1 MGKRLVWAALVLAAG
16 AARAQQDGQQGG
28 APPAARS
35 APASRAAAPAPSAGT
50 SDAFDRACI
59 DLLQGRTPQGDQA
72 IKALREACGNLMSAR
87 TDDRIR
93 QEQRLR
99 AERQARA
106 DQAAAQRSAGQQN
119 VQPGVSTAQPQ
130 QGQGVLSAF
139 DEAGR
144 ELVNPG
150 SRTRELGMRPRGP
163 VGWSL
168 VTNPV
173 GYFTGIGVNATLFH
187 ALEDAPKIS
196 WVAGARYSVADATN
210 GTAQTFGILGGA
222 DLFIIGR
229 NNEGVRIGPRV
240 ELAAGRETFLSNSTT
255 FARMGLGGEV
265 GYNFVAANG
274 ITGGLGLGLGGRVAG
289 DSKNSSFASF
299 VGGEFG
305 PYLNVALGYSW

>member
-1 MGKRLVWAALVLAAG
+1 MRKGLVGAALVLAA
-16 AARAQQDGQQGG
+16 AAAQAQQQDGAQQGG
-28 APPAARS
+28 AARPAPR
-35 APASRAAAPAPSAGT
+35 AAPAAGAGAT

-72 IKALREACGNLMSAR
+72 IKALREACGNLMAAR
-87 TDDRIR
+87 SDERIR

-106 DQAAAQRSAGQQN
+106 DQEAEQRSAAQN
-119 VQPGVSTAQPQ
+119 VQAGRSTAQP
-130 QGQGVLSAF
+130 
-139 DEAGR
+139 EAGR
-144 ELVNPG
+144 GVLAAFGEAGSELANPG
-150 SRTRELGMRPRGP
+150 RRTRELGMRPRGP

-187 ALEDAPKIS
+187 ALEDVPKIS

-210 GTAQTFGILGGA
+210 GTAQTFGILGGV

-289 DSKNSSFASF
+289 DSKNSNFASF

-305 PYLNVALGYSW
+305 PYLNVAVGYSW